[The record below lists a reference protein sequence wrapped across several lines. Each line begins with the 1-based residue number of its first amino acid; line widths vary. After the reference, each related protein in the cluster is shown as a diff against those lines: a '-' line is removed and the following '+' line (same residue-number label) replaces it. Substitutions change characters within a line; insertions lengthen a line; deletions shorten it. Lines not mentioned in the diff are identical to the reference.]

1 MRANMVDQDTMK
13 EIVRRIVEVAKPDR
27 IILFGSRARGDAS
40 SGSDVDLLVV
50 KSNVRSRREI
60 ADQIYVKLIGV
71 PVPIDVLVLTPD
83 DIVKY
88 AEAAGITWAIKRFDA
103 ASSSVTV
110 RYLPERKDL
119 ALPLSEF
126 KARLGVK
133 KPA

>member
-1 MRANMVDQDTMK
+1 MK

-60 ADQIYVKLIGV
+60 ADQIYVMVIAV

-83 DIVKY
+83 DRVKY
-88 AEAAGITWAIKRFDA
+88 A
-103 ASSSVTV
+103 
-110 RYLPERKDL
+110 
-119 ALPLSEF
+119 
-126 KARLGVK
+126 
-133 KPA
+133 

>member
-1 MRANMVDQDTMK
+1 MTANMVDQDTMK
-13 EIVRRIVEVAKPDR
+13 EIARRIVEVAKPDR

-88 AEAAGITWAIKRFDA
+88 AEAAGTILPSVLKEGIEIYA
-103 ASSSVTV
+103 A
-110 RYLPERKDL
+110 
-119 ALPLSEF
+119 
-126 KARLGVK
+126 
-133 KPA
+133 

>member
-60 ADQIYVKLIGV
+60 ADQIYAKLIGV

-88 AEAAGITWAIKRFDA
+88 AEAAGTILPSVLKEGIEIYA
-103 ASSSVTV
+103 A
-110 RYLPERKDL
+110 
-119 ALPLSEF
+119 
-126 KARLGVK
+126 
-133 KPA
+133 